1 MSQYGSLEM
10 RTIVTL
16 LIAICLVSCQK
27 QQGGKETLVVSDSLY
42 AVGQQSLDNYPTMR
56 SILYY
61 QRALDVLQGDDSASL
76 SRKTKI
82 FAEMGSLYAKRQ
94 LYAEAINRYEFSLTS
109 AEQANDTLGMMIAHK
124 GLGDA
129 YQRVNDTQ
137 QAVLHY
143 NLADQ
148 LAVQLKDE
156 PMQISVAFRKAAA
169 YIDTNQMEQ
178 ATKQLPQ
185 PPYHIEEADVDVYHY
200 VMAHVLEWLRQ
211 SEQADEHYASLMES
225 KSPYYQQHAINHQL
239 KQAIQRKDY
248 NQIMQLLRQK
258 EAMDLD
264 NEVDAQYEATG
275 TIGAVYQAL
284 HAEKE
289 KADLQIKNQQTKFY
303 TIIAILTL
311 VLIIAIII
319 ILLYHMRS
327 EKIRLSNNQS
337 LLEKYNKSLQ
347 ADLEAERNKSMI
359 PQPSSDVK
367 TMAIREADIY
377 QRLLTSE
384 KPMNE
389 ADATTMMALVDSH
402 YPVFKTRLTT
412 FGVVKEHEVRMC
424 YLIKMGFKTSRI
436 ATLLSRT
443 DSAISNGR
451 MRLYKKVFG
460 QPGKGEDWDKVIL
473 SL

>member
-1 MSQYGSLEM
+1 M
-10 RTIVTL
+10 RTIVAL
-16 LIAICLVSCQK
+16 LIATCLVSCQK
-27 QQGGKETLVVSDSLY
+27 QQGGKEALVVSDSLY
-42 AVGQQSLDNYPTMR
+42 AVGQQSLDKYPTMR
-56 SILYY
+56 SILYF
-61 QRALDVLQGDDSASL
+61 QRALDVLQGNDNATL
-76 SRKTKI
+76 IRKTKI
-82 FAEMGSLYAKRQ
+82 FAEMGRLYAKRQ
-94 LYAEAINRYEFSLTS
+94 LYAEAINRYELSLTC
-109 AEQANDTLGMMIAHK
+109 AELTHDTLDMMIAHK
-124 GLGDA
+124 GMGDA
-129 YQRVNDTQ
+129 YQRANDTR
-137 QAVLHY
+137 QAVHHY
-143 NLADQ
+143 ILADH
-148 LAVQLKDE
+148 LAIQLKDE
-156 PMQISVAFRKAAA
+156 QMQVSIAFRRAAA
-169 YIDTNQMEQ
+169 YIDSNQMEQ

-185 PPYHIEEADVDVYHY
+185 PPYHIEEADVDVYHF

-225 KSPYYQQHAINHQL
+225 KSAYYQQHAINHQL
-239 KQAIQRKDY
+239 KQAIQQKDY

-264 NEVDAQYEATG
+264 NEADAQYEATG

-289 KADLQIKNQQTKFY
+289 KADLQMKNQQSMLY
-303 TIIAILTL
+303 TVIAILTL

-319 ILLYHMRS
+319 ILLYRMRN
-327 EKIRLSNNQS
+327 EKIRLSHNQS

-359 PQPSSDVK
+359 PQPDSDVK

-412 FGVVKEHEVRMC
+412 FGVVKEHEVKMC

-451 MRLYKKVFG
+451 MRLFKKVFG
-460 QPGKGEDWDKVIL
+460 QPGKGEDWDKVIM